1 MEAKRDFEQLQPI
14 IEQESQ
20 AKEDTVLKPWSFR
33 HPWASLVI
41 AVGLLV
47 ISWYASSLLL
57 SMMNKWVFSKD
68 KLDFQF
74 PLFLSSIHMLIQFAF
89 SKLTLL
95 ALPQYRPKTQTS
107 ISWKEYLF
115 RSGICAL
122 VTSLDIG
129 LGNTSLETITLSFYT
144 MCRSSILVFV
154 FIFSVLFRIEQF
166 DWILLCITFII
177 TGGVILMV
185 ATETQFVFS
194 GFLFVMAS
202 SIMSG
207 LRWALTQKLLLDHP
221 FTSNPF
227 TSLSALTPLNFC
239 FLFLA
244 GLILEGPKQFVTSG
258 IWKQQG
264 PFMSVVLIVPGTLAF
279 FMIASEF
286 GLIKKTSVVTLSVCG
301 ILKEIITI
309 VVSTFFYHDILLPI
323 NIIGLV
329 ITLVGIAVYNYYR
342 IAFTKTPAPQQE
354 TEYIALHERV

>member
-1 MEAKRDFEQLQPI
+1 MEAKQDFEQSQPI
-14 IEQESQ
+14 VDQEPE
-20 AKEDTVLKPWSFR
+20 AKGTTTRKSWSLR

-41 AVGLLV
+41 TVGLLV
-47 ISWYASSLLL
+47 ISWYSSSLLL
-57 SMMNKWVFSKD
+57 SMMNKWVFSED

-74 PLFLSSIHMLIQFAF
+74 PLFLSSIHMLIQFSF

-95 ALPQYRPKTQTS
+95 ALPRYQPKEQTK
-107 ISWKEYLF
+107 ISWKEYF
-115 RSGICAL
+115 CRAGVCAL
-122 VTSLDIG
+122 VTSMDIG
-129 LGNTSLETITLSFYT
+129 LGNMSLETITLSFYT

-166 DWILLCITFII
+166 DRILLFITFII

-185 ATETQFVFS
+185 ATETEFVFS

-221 FTSNPF
+221 MTSNPF

-239 FLFLA
+239 VLFIA
-244 GLILEGPKQFVTSG
+244 GLILEGPKEFVTSG
-258 IWKQQG
+258 VWKQQG
-264 PFMSVVLIVPGTLAF
+264 PFMSIVLIVPGTLAF
-279 FMIASEF
+279 MMIASEF

-309 VVSTFFYHDILLPI
+309 VVSTLFYHDIMLPI
-323 NIIGLV
+323 NVIGLI
-329 ITLVGIAVYNYYR
+329 ITLIGIAVYNYYR
-342 IAFTKTPAPQQE
+342 IAFTKSPVPEQE
-354 TEYIALHERV
+354 SEYIALHERV